1 MAATEAKQYWAAAA
15 AYMFWGGGIDTE
27 FCWSA
32 WQQARSEPKPPPPP
46 PRLAGVSNM
55 PTRRMARTGWPA
67 ALVMFWMPVAMP
79 QNFPGPPW
87 RIPVTSPTAPKET
100 VSLAWVT
107 SNPS

>member
-1 MAATEAKQYWAAAA
+1 ME
-15 AYMFWGGGIDTE
+15 TE

-32 WQQARSEPKPPPPP
+32 WQQARSDPKPPPPP

-55 PTRRMARTGWPA
+55 PTRRIARTGWPL

-87 RIPVTSPTAPKET
+87 RMPVTSPTAPKEM